1 MSWKNESRR
10 HALASKGI
18 CTGTKGKP
26 IFLGSRAMG
35 ESEEEQIEREAQWKE
50 DHACPICEE
59 FRCDGNCNER
69 EMKKIAE
76 SEEMDSLAI
85 DMKGC
90 SECGAM
96 RMQGLTPAVC
106 QYHLDAQQRIYNKN
120 HPIWKKI
127 VRTKEGSN
135 KKFDT
140 FEGEDNAISIM
151 KVFNLNKRKDEW
163 DVRKHTISDGMY
175 NLFEGQILG
184 SFYTKKEADKFAK
197 DFMILHK

>member
-1 MSWKNESRR
+1 MAWRNEPRR

-18 CTGTKGKP
+18 RTGTKGKP
-26 IFLGSRAMG
+26 TPIVRIDDETNELL
-35 ESEEEQIEREAQWKE
+35 EE
-50 DHACPICEE
+50 
-59 FRCDGNCNER
+59 
-69 EMKKIAE
+69 
-76 SEEMDSLAI
+76 
-85 DMKGC
+85 MKGC